1 MSLFLAISSRIR
13 SQMQLQGG
21 GDINDPDHQSRQATR
36 QNMSSLEQDIKKQ
49 ILGRSKAE
57 KTFRPWWDT
66 LEDYLLNSLV
76 LLGKSIIVVNFAIR
90 AQWEIWQFLAHY
102 KI

>member
-1 MSLFLAISSRIR
+1 
-13 SQMQLQGG
+13 MQQQGG
-21 GDINDPDHQSRQATR
+21 GDPNDPEHQSREATK
-36 QNMSSLEQDIKKQ
+36 QNMSTLEQDLKKQ

-76 LLGKSIIVVNFAIR
+76 LLGKITYLNIR
-90 AQWEIWQFLAHY
+90 MSRWSKVLRLLF
-102 KI
+102 K

>member
-1 MSLFLAISSRIR
+1 
-13 SQMQLQGG
+13 MQQPVAGG
-21 GDINDPDHQSRQATR
+21 GDSANDPELQSRLATK
-36 QNMSSLEQDIKKQ
+36 QNMSTLEQDLKKQ

-76 LLGKSIIVVNFAIR
+76 LLGKHTCFFPTTNVI
-90 AQWEIWQFLAHY
+90 Y
-102 KI
+102 

>member
-1 MSLFLAISSRIR
+1 MNRTA
-13 SQMQLQGG
+13 G
-21 GDINDPDHQSRQATR
+21 GDPNDPENYNSAASRQQTE
-36 QNMSSLEQDIKKQ
+36 NMTTLEQDLKKQ

-76 LLGKSIIVVNFAIR
+76 LLGKSFFFCHDENYF
-90 AQWEIWQFLAHY
+90 WLHN
-102 KI
+102 

>member
-1 MSLFLAISSRIR
+1 
-13 SQMQLQGG
+13 MQTG
-21 GDINDPDHQSRQATR
+21 GDPNDPDHQSRKATC
-36 QNMSSLEQDIKKQ
+36 QNMSTLEQDLKKQ

-76 LLGKSIIVVNFAIR
+76 LLGKWKPKLFYRGPCIVL
-90 AQWEIWQFLAHY
+90 FLGLR
-102 KI
+102 KSSVIQIV

>member
-1 MSLFLAISSRIR
+1 MNQTA
-13 SQMQLQGG
+13 GV
-21 GDINDPDHQSRQATR
+21 DPNDPENLNRQQTAS
-36 QNMSSLEQDIKKQ
+36 NMTTLEQDLKKQ

-76 LLGKSIIVVNFAIR
+76 LLGKFFFFCHDENHF
-90 AQWEIWQFLAHY
+90 WLHN
-102 KI
+102 